1 MREFGLE
8 PTKFQIP
15 AEEASALPLFRG
27 ASSVAELCTV
37 VGNRIYSPPPT
48 LPHPAHDAHE
58 RKGCRESGL
67 CSFAPGNYLV
77 TW

>member
-37 VGNRIYSPPPT
+37 VGNRTHNKLNPEDSPVQGF
-48 LPHPAHDAHE
+48 H
-58 RKGCRESGL
+58 R
-67 CSFAPGNYLV
+67 LV
-77 TW
+77 MVNG